1 MNTSIALVGTLV
13 LWLSNGDVKI
23 STEPLALC
31 REMEAAAHHADGLLE
46 LEDFDAKITNAWCID
61 VTKGNP

>member
-1 MNTSIALVGTLV
+1 MKTIIVLTGVLV

-46 LEDFDAKITNAWCID
+46 LEDFDANITNAWCID